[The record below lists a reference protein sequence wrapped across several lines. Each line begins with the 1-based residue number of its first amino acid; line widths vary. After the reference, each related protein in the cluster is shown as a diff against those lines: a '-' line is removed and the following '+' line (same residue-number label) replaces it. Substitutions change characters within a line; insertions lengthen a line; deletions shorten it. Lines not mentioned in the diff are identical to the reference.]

1 LLIEFSCY
9 VGRAEADTLSDLLLE
24 QGAVSVQAE
33 DADADSLDE
42 QPIFGE
48 PGQPSLPPP
57 VFGWQKTRLII
68 MLEVPEKSAEL
79 SQYAA
84 ANSLLSSALSEQK
97 SLRTSAEPTPSQ
109 NVSAFNL
116 KPVDDQDWVRL
127 TQQQFEPILIGE
139 RLAIAP
145 SWHLGNPVVAGRIVV
160 ELDPGL
166 AFGTGSHP
174 TTHLCLR
181 WLETYA
187 QQSGDDKSASLANKT
202 VIDYGCGSG
211 ILAIAALKLGIGTGG
226 TVHGLD
232 IDPQAVLSS
241 RENADRNK
249 VQMVISETSQ
259 QAPEAADLVIA
270 NILSNPLKVLAPL
283 LCSLVKPGGYI
294 ILSGVLERQIE
305 EVSACYSPYI
315 ALKPW
320 RILDGWV
327 CLEGH
332 RA

>member
-9 VGRAEADTLSDLLLE
+9 VGRAEADTLSDLLLDE
-24 QGAVSVQAE
+24 GAVSVQAE

-68 MLEVPEKSAEL
+68 MLNVDDQLEEL
-79 SQYAA
+79 NRYAA
-84 ANSLLSSALSEQK
+84 ANALLTRALEIAGK
-97 SLRTSAEPTPSQ
+97 SHSIT
-109 NVSAFNL
+109 AFNL

-127 TQQQFEPILIGE
+127 TQQQFDPILIGE

-145 SWHLGNPVVAGRIVV
+145 SWHLTNPVVAGRIVV

-174 TTHLCLR
+174 TTHLCLQ

-187 QQSGDDKSASLANKT
+187 SAVGAAELAKKT

-211 ILAIAALKLGIGTGG
+211 ILAIAALKLGIGIGIGTGEPNA
-226 TVHGLD
+226 VHGLD

-241 RENADRNK
+241 RENAERNQVK
-249 VQMVISETSQ
+249 MLISETSQ
-259 QAPEAADLVIA
+259 QAPEPADLVIA

-283 LCSLVKPGGYI
+283 LCSLVKPGGSI

-305 EVSACYSPYI
+305 EVSTCYAPYLT
-315 ALKPW
+315 LKPW

>member
-9 VGRAEADTLSDLLLE
+9 VGRAEADTLSDLLLDE
-24 QGAVSVQAE
+24 GAVSVQAE

-68 MLEVPEKSAEL
+68 MLNVDDHLGEL
-79 SQYAA
+79 NHYAA
-84 ANSLLSSALSEQK
+84 ANALLNSAVEAAGK
-97 SLRTSAEPTPSQ
+97 SNGIT
-109 NVSAFNL
+109 AFNL

-127 TQQQFEPILIGE
+127 TQQQFDPILIGE

-145 SWHLGNPVVAGRIVV
+145 SWHLGNPAVAGRIVV

-174 TTHLCLR
+174 TTHLCLQ
-181 WLETYA
+181 WLEAYA
-187 QQSGDDKSASLANKT
+187 RRLGAAELAKKT

-211 ILAIAALKLGIGTGG
+211 ILAIAALKLGIGIGTGTG
-226 TVHGLD
+226 EPNAVHGLD

-241 RENADRNK
+241 RENAERNQVK
-249 VQMVISETSQ
+249 MLISETSQ
-259 QAPEAADLVIA
+259 QAPEPADLVIA

-283 LCSLVKPGGYI
+283 LCSLVRPGGSI

-305 EVSACYSPYI
+305 EVSACYAPYLT
-315 ALKPW
+315 LKPW

-327 CLEGH
+327 CLEGY

>member
-9 VGRAEADTLSDLLLE
+9 VGRAEADTLSDLLLDE
-24 QGAVSVQAE
+24 GAVSVQAE

-68 MLEVPEKSAEL
+68 MLNVDDQLEEL
-79 SQYAA
+79 NRYAA
-84 ANSLLSSALSEQK
+84 ANSVLNRAVEATGK
-97 SLRTSAEPTPSQ
+97 SHSIT
-109 NVSAFNL
+109 AFNL

-127 TQQQFEPILIGE
+127 TQQQFDPILIGE
-139 RLAIAP
+139 SLAIAP
-145 SWHLGNPVVAGRIVV
+145 SWHLTNPAVAGRIVV

-174 TTHLCLR
+174 TTHLCLQ

-187 QQSGDDKSASLANKT
+187 SRLGTAELAKKT

-211 ILAIAALKLGIGTGG
+211 ILAIAALKLGIGIGTGTG
-226 TVHGLD
+226 EPNAVHGLD

-241 RENADRNK
+241 RENAERNQVK
-249 VQMVISETSQ
+249 MLISETSQ
-259 QAPEAADLVIA
+259 QAPEPADLVIA

-283 LCSLVKPGGYI
+283 LCSLVRPGGSI
-294 ILSGVLERQIE
+294 VLSGVLERQIE
-305 EVSACYSPYI
+305 EVSACYAPHLT
-315 ALKPW
+315 LKPW